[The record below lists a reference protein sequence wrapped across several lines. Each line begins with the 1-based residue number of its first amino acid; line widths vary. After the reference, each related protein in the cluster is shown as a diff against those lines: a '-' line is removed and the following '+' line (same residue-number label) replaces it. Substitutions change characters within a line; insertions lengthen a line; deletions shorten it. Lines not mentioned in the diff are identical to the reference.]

1 MGTATVSA
9 RPVVRRGV
17 GELRFPADSVVV
29 LAGIPGAGKSTLLR
43 RLFADDD
50 ARVLD
55 SERLRNR
62 WKPVLG
68 AIPYAWWRPLLHIT
82 HYAYVL
88 RAMRAGGPLVIHE
101 CATRPLARRLIGY
114 QARRS
119 GLAVHLLLLDVPEEV
134 ARAGQEARGR
144 VVRAGSMV
152 THSQRWPQLVDEAS
166 KNPSSL
172 IAGAVSVQVFNRYQA
187 DQLEKVTFSR

>member
-82 HYAYVL
+82 HYAHVL

-152 THSQRWPQLVDEAS
+152 THSQRWPQLVEEAS